1 MDWIDTQAQMPW
13 LGSPPFWLSHADG
26 SRLRESLTRL
36 GFVVFEAGASAAATD
51 AEFRQS
57 MSDAMGLADYAW
69 ENWNTF
75 VDAFGDLV
83 RSTTLPI
90 ALIWLN
96 PLATFLPDVHNG
108 LRLYSTLASIL
119 GEWNRVGP
127 ECHQVELFL
136 QGDKAVPSDQCSS

>member
-13 LGSPPFWLSHADG
+13 LGSPPFWLLHADG

-51 AEFRQS
+51 AEFRHF

-69 ENWNTF
+69 KNWNAF

-83 RSTTLPI
+83 RSTTQPI

-96 PLATFLPDVHNG
+96 PLATILPDVHNG

-119 GEWNRVGP
+119 AEWNRVGP

-136 QGDKAVPSDQCSS
+136 QGDKTVQSYQGSS